1 MSIYKMCD
9 IRGTYG
15 VELFDNHG
23 ERLGRAI
30 AHLQGQVEVI
40 VGGDGRLS
48 TPALKRRLIAGLV
61 EGGCT
66 VIDLGTLPT
75 PAFYFAR
82 RHLGVETGV
91 MVTASHNPAGDNGF
105 KIVLGPL
112 PITPEEMRQ
121 LRDRME
127 ATVPSPTG
135 PQGEVRSVDIL
146 PEYLDFG
153 RQQVP
158 NLDGLRVVV
167 DCANGMASLV
177 AHPLW
182 DAAGVRAS
190 FLFDTADGHF
200 PNHPPNPAVAANL
213 SALQRA
219 VRDAEADLGIAYDG
233 DADRVAFVDSLG
245 RPLPNDKAI
254 VIFARQALQAGP
266 APIVYDQKCSRIVP
280 ETIRALGGEPVIE
293 RSGHTFIKTTF
304 LRLRAPYAGEISG
317 HHFFRVLQGDDGV
330 IASLYLAGIVHQS
343 EQDLAAVADS
353 IRSYPI
359 TPDIRLAMDSR
370 SALRVLE
377 DLKRGLAG
385 EAALSTL
392 DGLRADFEDGWGL
405 ARLSVTEPVL
415 TLRFEGMDET
425 ALAHIMHR
433 FERAAPDLAGRLPVP
448 NRRGNR

>member
-1 MSIYKMCD
+1 MVYAARKTVMSIYKMCD

-146 PEYLDFG
+146 PEYLD
-153 RQQVP
+153 
-158 NLDGLRVVV
+158 
-167 DCANGMASLV
+167 
-177 AHPLW
+177 
-182 DAAGVRAS
+182 
-190 FLFDTADGHF
+190 
-200 PNHPPNPAVAANL
+200 
-213 SALQRA
+213 
-219 VRDAEADLGIAYDG
+219 
-233 DADRVAFVDSLG
+233 
-245 RPLPNDKAI
+245 
-254 VIFARQALQAGP
+254 
-266 APIVYDQKCSRIVP
+266 
-280 ETIRALGGEPVIE
+280 
-293 RSGHTFIKTTF
+293 
-304 LRLRAPYAGEISG
+304 
-317 HHFFRVLQGDDGV
+317 
-330 IASLYLAGIVHQS
+330 
-343 EQDLAAVADS
+343 
-353 IRSYPI
+353 
-359 TPDIRLAMDSR
+359 
-370 SALRVLE
+370 
-377 DLKRGLAG
+377 
-385 EAALSTL
+385 
-392 DGLRADFEDGWGL
+392 
-405 ARLSVTEPVL
+405 
-415 TLRFEGMDET
+415 
-425 ALAHIMHR
+425 
-433 FERAAPDLAGRLPVP
+433 
-448 NRRGNR
+448 